1 MALTV
6 GNGAERE
13 MLRRIVSKG
22 LDGTFTG
29 VQGDT
34 LLLKLYKGGK
44 VIADGDSKFGIIES
58 NGTGYAMIVLAPASW
73 TISTPTPGAGDT
85 TMASYAQQTF
95 TYTGADSLAGYYV
108 VTVKNRGSTGDSI
121 LMWREAFSDGPY
133 IIPAG
138 GGTVKVTLRIAL
150 D

>member
-44 VIADGDSKFGIIES
+44 VEIA
-58 NGTGYAMIVLAPASW
+58 
-73 TISTPTPGAGDT
+73 
-85 TMASYAQQTF
+85 
-95 TYTGADSLAGYYV
+95 SLA
-108 VTVKNRGSTGDSI
+108 
-121 LMWREAFSDGPY
+121 
-133 IIPAG
+133 
-138 GGTVKVTLRIAL
+138 
-150 D
+150 